1 MDIDLLEPNT
11 NSQSELAYDE
21 ILRGMVE
28 LDDTRSAYNSQ
39 YTVADLL
46 QLYNIVVNNNQ
57 YGSERLTTAF
67 KVCTNPNNVL
77 NTYLKYISETD
88 LNPQDIFNDI
98 SLDYDV
104 VDYQITS
111 APLISRYAER
121 NHREKYVKVQD
132 DVRGYVLK
140 KYD

>member
-39 YTVADLL
+39 YTIADLL

>member
-39 YTVADLL
+39 YTIADLL

-67 KVCTNPNNVL
+67 KVCNNPNNIL

-104 VDYQITS
+104 VDY
-111 APLISRYAER
+111 
-121 NHREKYVKVQD
+121 
-132 DVRGYVLK
+132 
-140 KYD
+140 

>member
-77 NTYLKYISETD
+77 NTYLKYISEAD